1 MLAGASLELATLKTL
16 GLIGLSY
23 IGFRSIGKVLGGYIG
38 GKLGRCQPH
47 INNWI
52 GFAMFPHAGAALGMA
67 LVAANY
73 FPQYSE
79 ILLSVVI
86 SATIFFEIIGPVLAK
101 MALKRN
107 ITKD

>member
-1 MLAGASLELATLKTL
+1 MG
-16 GLIGLSY
+16 GQIGQ
-23 IGFRSIGKVLGGYIG
+23 
-38 GKLGRCQPH
+38 CTPD

-67 LVAANY
+67 LVASDY

-86 SATIFFEIIGPVLAK
+86 SATIFFEIVGPVLAK
-101 MALKRN
+101 MALQRN
-107 ITKD
+107 ISRH